1 MNDWQFCIYKHWYGT
16 GARDWI
22 KPKKIYQYSGTKAM
36 MPGHQDFDVPP
47 DLTGHSKFGVAPK
60 LWCPGAI
67 VLVPEY

>member
-1 MNDWQFCIYKHWYGT
+1 MFLLPVN
-16 GARDWI
+16 
-22 KPKKIYQYSGTKAM
+22 YQYSGIKAM
-36 MPGHQDFDVPP
+36 VPGHQDFDVPT